1 MEEAYRFRNGRVA
14 ELDREE
20 AINTWAT
27 LNRVR
32 HRRRGLDPATSSK
45 SRPLSLISCHDRATS
60 PNPGGIHSKH

>member
-1 MEEAYRFRNGRVA
+1 MEEAYKFRNGRVA

-32 HRRRGLDPATSSK
+32 HRRRSLDPATSK
-45 SRPLSLISCHDRATS
+45 SRPLSLIGCHDRATS